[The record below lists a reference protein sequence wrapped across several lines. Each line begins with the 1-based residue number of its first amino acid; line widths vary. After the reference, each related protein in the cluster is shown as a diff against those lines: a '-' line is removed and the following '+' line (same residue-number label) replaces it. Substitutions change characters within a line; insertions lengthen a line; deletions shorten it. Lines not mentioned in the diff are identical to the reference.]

1 MMIGAA
7 HRARVPGC
15 KFDTIV
21 VFESPEGWNKS
32 SAIHVLAGD
41 DNFSDEKIIGKE
53 SREVQE
59 QLANVWIHENAD
71 LTGMKKADI
80 DHVKAFA
87 SRTTDI
93 ARAAYGHFVK
103 KQKRHSIEIGTTNN
117 REYLQSHTGNRR
129 FWPLEVLKA
138 IDLDKLRRDRLQLW
152 GEAATYE
159 RAGESVTLDQAL
171 WPEAMAAQEQ
181 RRTKDLWEIKLA
193 DIAKKDFGKKIIHVV
208 GDQERI
214 ATLTLLD
221 DVLGLHEAWQLKQTD
236 TMRLRN
242 VMKAL
247 GWQKS
252 ENKITLE
259 DGSRVHGYFRD
270 RLMTRIKDDPDGGL
284 SREPDDNSETIAL
297 RPT

>member
-1 MMIGAA
+1 
-7 HRARVPGC
+7 
-15 KFDTIV
+15 
-21 VFESPEGWNKS
+21 
-32 SAIHVLAGD
+32 VLAGD
-41 DNFSDEKIIGKE
+41 ENFSDEKIIGKE

-59 QLANVWIHENAD
+59 QLANIWIHENAD
-71 LTGMKKADI
+71 LTGMKRADI

-103 KQKRHSIEIGTTNN
+103 KQKRHSIEVGTTNN
-117 REYLQSHTGNRR
+117 RQYLQSQTGNRR

-138 IDLDKLRRDRLQLW
+138 IDLEKLRRDRLQLW

-159 RAGESVTLDQAL
+159 RARESVTLDQAL
-171 WPEAMAAQEQ
+171 WPEATAAQEK
-181 RRTKDLWEIKLA
+181 RRVKDAWEIMLT
-193 DIAKKDFGKKIIHVV
+193 DIPTIIYDDFRPNEKKQPKKVVIHSV
-208 GDQERI
+208 GDQERV
-214 ATLTLLD
+214 ATLTLLE
-221 DVLGLHEAWQLKQTD
+221 DVLRIPNAAQLRQTD

-242 VMKAL
+242 VMQAL